1 MKIKVITQAAI
12 KINSNDKVIYFDPY
26 NIEEESHD
34 ADYIFITHD
43 HYDHY
48 DEKSINK
55 IKKDTTKIIVP
66 ICLRGKVHNLLIEG
80 YRYYSIDDLKFLTI
94 PSYNIDKQFH
104 PREKYYVGYLIELE
118 GKKLYIMGD
127 TDRTLEA
134 DQTKCDI
141 CFVPIGGT
149 YTMNVDEAASFIN
162 DLKPSVTIPIHY
174 GSIVG
179 DKSLGEEFKNK
190 VGTNI
195 KVEILMG
202 EKEYDY

>member
-1 MKIKVITQAAI
+1 MTIDVITQSAI
-12 KINSNDKVIYFDPY
+12 KINSNNKTIYFDPY
-26 NIEEESHD
+26 NIEEELHD

-48 DEKSINK
+48 DKKSIEN

-66 ICLRGKVHNLLIEG
+66 LCLKDKEHNLLIEG
-80 YRYYSIDDLKFLTI
+80 YRYYAIDDIKFSTI
-94 PSYNIDKQFH
+94 PPYNINKAFH
-104 PREKYYVGYLIELE
+104 PREKYYIGYLLELE

-127 TDRTLEA
+127 TDRTLES
-134 DQTKCDI
+134 DNVKCDI

-149 YTMNVDEAASFIN
+149 YTMNVDEASDYIN
-162 DLKPSVTIPIHY
+162 YIHPEVAIPIHY

-190 VGTNI
+190 VDKKI
-195 KVEILMG
+195 KVELYI
-202 EKEYDY
+202 